1 VTVRKKQPDSP
12 ITTFLSKWLSGD
24 VKRLA
29 AQLIAIVVTL
39 WTLFGVQG
47 SVNSLASDVT
57 NLKREVHVLEKFK
70 KELRKVSEAQ
80 DDILEV
86 IERATRVGPGTKR

>member
-1 VTVRKKQPDSP
+1 MKPKKKDDSP
-12 ITTFLSKWLSGD
+12 ITTWLSKWLSSD

-57 NLKREVHVLEKFK
+57 TLKREVQVLEKFK
-70 KELRKVSEAQ
+70 KELRKVSQAQ

-86 IERATRVGPGTKR
+86 IERATRVRSGSGR